1 MAMDKAAIFEK
12 ELSAGISQIKQAF
25 KTLSD

>member
-1 MAMDKAAIFEK
+1 MAKDKAATVEK